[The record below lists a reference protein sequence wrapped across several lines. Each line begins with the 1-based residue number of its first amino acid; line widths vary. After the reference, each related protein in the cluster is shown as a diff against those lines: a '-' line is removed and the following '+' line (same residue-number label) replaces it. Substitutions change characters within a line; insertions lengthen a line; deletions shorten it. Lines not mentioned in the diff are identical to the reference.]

1 MTDFNTGKGVYIW
14 DPLHIEGGDPVRTA
28 ARLNLAGVQT
38 VVLKICDGPNS
49 FKNLEP
55 LVQTLRSNGIRV
67 GGWGYS
73 YLNSVPK
80 VEAQAVIN
88 ACARY
93 RPVFYLIDVEKEVE
107 GNSFGAEQFMS
118 ALKSGLMPGV
128 PLGLNTFWSVS
139 LHPTFPWDM
148 FLRRVDFT
156 CPQVYWRG
164 NHPVEKLI
172 TSQNEYEQKN
182 AMLGAHAPM
191 TLVAGDMF
199 SEYDIKPTVPQ
210 LLEFLAHADNDPTLQ
225 GILMWAADET
235 ETTPELWRA
244 FSTYQWSGPGAKSI
258 PPQPLGWAK
267 TIPGGGLY
275 VRAAP
280 QGSKIGVLAKGQM
293 VSLWDA
299 TPTKWAAITP
309 AKDKWI
315 FVGDPRLTEVSAD
328 FPFTQVTPG
337 LYSAIVASTRGV
349 NVRDAIWGNVLRAL
363 PYQTA
368 VQVYEEKEGWGKINS
383 TAGEWVKLE
392 FLAKTA

>member
-1 MTDFNTGKGVYIW
+1 MIDLNIGKGVYIW
-14 DPLHIEGGDPVRTA
+14 EPMHIEGGDPVRIA

-38 VVLKICDGPNS
+38 VVLKICDGQNS
-49 FKNLEP
+49 FKGLEP
-55 LVQTLRSNGIRV
+55 LVETLRSSGIRV

-73 YLNSVPK
+73 YLNAAPK

-93 RPVFYLIDVEKEVE
+93 RPDFYLIDVEKEAE
-107 GNSFGAEQFMS
+107 GNYTNADIFLS
-118 ALKSGLMPGV
+118 ALRAGLTPRV

-139 LHPTFPWDM
+139 LHPTFPWDIC
-148 FLRRVDFT
+148 LRLVDFT

-172 TSQNEYEQKN
+172 TSQNEYEQKS
-182 AMLGAHAPM
+182 AMIGAQARM
-191 TLVAGDMF
+191 ICVAGDMF
-199 SEYDIKPTVPQ
+199 SEFDIKPTVPQ

-244 FSTYQWSGPGAKSI
+244 FSTYQWSGPRAK
-258 PPQPLGWAK
+258 PVLPQPFGWAK
-267 TIPGGGLY
+267 IIPGGGLY

-280 QGSKIGVLAKGQM
+280 SGSKIGALAKGQM
-293 VSLWDA
+293 VPLWDA
-299 TPTKWAAITP
+299 TETKWATITP

-328 FPFTQVTPG
+328 FPFTHVTPG
-337 LYSAIVASTRGV
+337 LYPAMVSAARGV
-349 NVRDAIWGNVLRAL
+349 NVRDAIWGNVLRSL
-363 PYQTA
+363 QYQTP
-368 VQVYEEKEGWGKINS
+368 VQVYEEKDGWGKINS
-383 TAGEWVKLE
+383 TASEWVKLE